1 MKCQNCEKLRKEID
15 MLKELICIARLEEW
29 DKDEI
34 YKDILKGNEA
44 IKENGKPNLKFAEW
58 FAKRYDID

>member
-29 DKDEI
+29 DQKT
-34 YKDILKGNEA
+34 N
-44 IKENGKPNLKFAEW
+44 
-58 FAKRYDID
+58 RRR